1 MNRSKYSNPEI
12 MDERLTVAVPAETKA
27 KIFAVANKRGLPASL
42 LMRQAIIAYISEP
55 RAA

>member
-1 MNRSKYSNPEI
+1 MNRSKYSNPQV
-12 MDERLTVAVPAETKA
+12 MDERLTVAVAADTKA

-42 LMRQAIIAYISEP
+42 LMRQAIDAFLEEL

>member
-1 MNRSKYSNPEI
+1 MNRSKYSNPEV
-12 MDERLTVAVPAETKA
+12 MDERLTVAVPADTKA

-42 LMRQAIIAYISEP
+42 LMRQAIDAFLEEL

>member
-1 MNRSKYSNPEI
+1 MNRSKYSNPEV
-12 MDERLTVAVPAETKA
+12 MDERLTVAVPADTKA

-42 LMRQAIIAYISEP
+42 LMRQAIIAFIDEP

>member
-1 MNRSKYSNPEI
+1 MNRSKYSHPEQ

-42 LMRQAIIAYISEP
+42 LMRQAIDAFLEEL